1 MLSFYFAF
9 YYSDRDYYDE
19 NRILCMAQ
27 YLFDV
32 QQKNRLE
39 QKGLLKRFSINCYGK
54 QETLEDMRNTKAEKY
69 KELKNK
75 RNSLEYE
82 SWFLRYIPFE
92 VKMEKEE
99 TKEMKNT
106 NKKLKKEK
114 RKLKNVDAKL
124 KTTKKQLK
132 NTRKRLTRKM
142 KKRKS
147 KRRVFDILN
156 IL

>member
-32 QQKNRLE
+32 QQRNRLQ

-54 QETLEDMRNTKAEKY
+54 QETLEEMRNIKAIKY
-69 KELKNK
+69 KELKSK

-82 SWFLRYIPFE
+82 SWFLRYVPFE
-92 VKMEKEE
+92 VKMEKES
-99 TKEMKNT
+99 KKI
-106 NKKLKKEK
+106 KKLDS
-114 RKLKNVDAKL
+114 KLKASQKRL
-124 KTTKKQLK
+124 KHRRNNATKKR
-132 NTRKRLTRKM
+132 N
-142 KKRKS
+142 KS
-147 KRRVFDILN
+147 KSKSRSKRNITDIFY